1 MPMNQLFRLLNP
13 LLLLKAFRNSLSGLV
28 HAVKSERAIQQEVVL
43 LIAGIVGA
51 LLLTDVALE
60 RAVLIGSLAIVLAF
74 ELMNSAIEATI
85 DRIGTEENILSK
97 RAKDLGSAAVL
108 ISLAIAVAIWLIVLI

>member
-108 ISLAIAVAIWLIVLI
+108 ISLAITVAIWLIVLI